1 MKLIKR
7 GWFYLVVILVLLSL
21 FTEETEARRKVLR
34 GRRVMTRSYKRG
46 LPIPAW
52 AIIVAVALANL
63 IVGGILY
70 AVMYRFVLSKD
81 VSSQNSYTPA
91 RTMEDSYVA

>member
-7 GWFYLVVILVLLSL
+7 GWFYLTVLLVLLSV
-21 FTEETEARRKVLR
+21 FMEETEARRRVLR

-70 AVMYRFVLSKD
+70 AVMYRLVLSKNA
-81 VSSQNSYTPA
+81 SSQNSYTPA
-91 RTMEDSYVA
+91 MTIDEP

>member
-1 MKLIKR
+1 MYI
-7 GWFYLVVILVLLSL
+7 
-21 FTEETEARRKVLR
+21 FT
-34 GRRVMTRSYKRG
+34 GG

-91 RTMEDSYVA
+91 RTMEDSYVAWEACHPFKYHRQII